1 MARRRKND
9 GLNLLLG
16 IGLKAGKAA
25 YKELTKEPKRKTPP
39 RRNVQN
45 TASSYGFSNGNLSD
59 NTSYTPKQE
68 EQNNGCGG
76 IFIVLILLVLFI
88 VIVVNSCN

>member
-25 YKELTKEPKRKTPP
+25 YKELTKEPKRKTPS

-45 TASSYGFSNGNLSD
+45 TASSYGFSDSNLS
-59 NTSYTPKQE
+59 NQPPKTPQN
-68 EQNNGCGG
+68 EQNSGCMGVFVVIV
-76 IFIVLILLVLFI
+76 IFVIFL
-88 VIVVNSCN
+88 VIVVKSCN